1 MKWFIFCGSLLKAKS
16 LNMQQ
21 SLTKSLSL
29 SLDDHISLWRTRRE
43 TLVWLVTLII
53 QTGTVSLWRLAGH
66 VDTRAKTLSVHRRF
80 ERFFQHVHLDEA
92 SIARLIVHIMG
103 LKDKPWHLALDRT
116 NWKFGR
122 RHINILMLGVIHE
135 KVCIPLFWVLLDKAG
150 NSNARER
157 TDLMGRLNKAFA
169 DQPIASLSGD
179 REFIG
184 ERWMSWLESQGI
196 PFVLR
201 LKENMHVWNENHVPV
216 KLSVHAAR
224 LGKRQSRI
232 LKGAWYLGTD
242 PSKATTPV
250 KIAMMRLKTG
260 EMLIVAA
267 SRIRIKTA
275 LPVYRNR
282 WGIETLFSA
291 LKTRGLGLEDTH
303 MTNPHKLATLMS
315 VLAIAFCLAYKTGLW
330 VARIKPPRHKS
341 HGRLQRS
348 LFALG
353 LNAFRK
359 AMVKMSEME
368 VSDYMAALFKPKIPR
383 KALVGLVL

>member
-1 MKWFIFCGSLLKAKS
+1 
-16 LNMQQ
+16 MQQ
-21 SLTKSLSL
+21 SLSKCLSL
-29 SLDDHISLWRTRRE
+29 SLEGHISLWRTRRE
-43 TLVWLVTLII
+43 TLVWLVALII

-92 SIARLIVHIMG
+92 SMARLIVHIMG

-122 RHINILMLGVIHE
+122 RHINILMLGVVHG

-150 NSNARER
+150 NSNAKER
-157 TDLMGRLNKAFA
+157 IDLMARLNEVFP
-169 DQPIASLSGD
+169 DQPMASLSGD

-184 ERWMSWLESQGI
+184 EAWLHWLYKQGI

-216 KLSVHAAR
+216 KLSVHAVR

-232 LKGAWYLGTD
+232 LKGTWYLGTD
-242 PSKATTPV
+242 PSKATTPI
-250 KIAMMRLKTG
+250 KIAMMRLKSG

-267 SRIRIKTA
+267 SRVRIKTA
-275 LPVYRNR
+275 LPIYRNR

-303 MTNPHKLATLMS
+303 MTDPRKLATLMG

-330 VARIKPPRHKS
+330 LARIKPPRRKS

-359 AMVKMSEME
+359 AMVKMSEQE
-368 VSDYMAALFKPKIPR
+368 IYDYMTALFKPKIPR
-383 KALVGLVL
+383 KALIGLVL

>member
-1 MKWFIFCGSLLKAKS
+1 
-16 LNMQQ
+16 MQQ

-196 PFVLR
+196 SFVLR

>member
-1 MKWFIFCGSLLKAKS
+1 
-16 LNMQQ
+16 MQQ
-21 SLTKSLSL
+21 SLTKYLSL
-29 SLDDHISLWRTRRE
+29 SLEGHISLWRTRRE
-43 TLVWLVTLII
+43 TLVWLVALII

-92 SIARLIVHIMG
+92 CVARLIVHIMG
-103 LKDKPWHLALDRT
+103 LSGKPWHLALDRT

-122 RHINILMLGVIHE
+122 RHINILMLGVIHG

-157 TDLMGRLNKAFA
+157 ADLMGRLNKAFP

-184 ERWMSWLESQGI
+184 EGWMGWLESQGI

-224 LGKRQSRI
+224 LRKRQSRI
-232 LKGAWYLGTD
+232 LKGTWHLGRD
-242 PSKATTPV
+242 PSKATTPI
-250 KIAMMRLKTG
+250 KIAMMRLKSG

-267 SRIRIKTA
+267 SRVRIKTA
-275 LPVYRNR
+275 LPLYRASS
-282 WGIETLFSA
+282 ET
-291 LKTRGLGLEDTH
+291 
-303 MTNPHKLATLMS
+303 P
-315 VLAIAFCLAYKTGLW
+315 IY
-330 VARIKPPRHKS
+330 
-341 HGRLQRS
+341 
-348 LFALG
+348 
-353 LNAFRK
+353 
-359 AMVKMSEME
+359 
-368 VSDYMAALFKPKIPR
+368 
-383 KALVGLVL
+383 

>member
-1 MKWFIFCGSLLKAKS
+1 
-16 LNMQQ
+16 MQN
-21 SLTKSLSL
+21 SLTKCLSL
-29 SLDDHISLWRTRRE
+29 TLESHISLWRTRRD

-66 VDTRAKTLSVHRRF
+66 VDTRSKTLSVHRRF
-80 ERFFQHVHLDEA
+80 ERFFQHVHLDEG
-92 SIARLIVHIMG
+92 SVARLIVHLMG
-103 LKDKPWHLALDRT
+103 LSGRPWHLALDRT

-122 RHINILMLGVIHE
+122 RHINLLMLGVVHE

-157 TDLMGRLNKAFA
+157 TDLMGRLNKAFP

-184 ERWMSWLESQGI
+184 ERWMSWLLKQGI

-216 KLSVHAAR
+216 KLSVHARR
-224 LGKRQSRI
+224 LKKRQSRI
-232 LKGAWYLGTD
+232 LNGVWHLGRD
-242 PSKATTPV
+242 PSKTTTPV
-250 KIAMMRLKTG
+250 KIAMMRLKSG

-267 SRIRIKTA
+267 SRIRIKMA
-275 LPVYRNR
+275 LPTYRNR

-303 MTNPHKLATLMS
+303 MTQPHKLATLMS

-330 VARIKPPRHKS
+330 VARIKPPRRKS

-359 AMVKMSEME
+359 TIVRMSEQE
-368 VSDYMAALFKPKIPR
+368 IHSYMTELFKPNIPR
-383 KALVGLVL
+383 KALIELVL

>member
-1 MKWFIFCGSLLKAKS
+1 
-16 LNMQQ
+16 MQK
-21 SLTKSLSL
+21 SLTKCLSQSLEG
-29 SLDDHISLWRTRRE
+29 HISLWRTRRE
-43 TLVWLVTLII
+43 TLVWLVALII
-53 QTGTVSLWRLAGH
+53 QTGTVSPWRLAGH

-80 ERFFQHVHLDEA
+80 ERFFQYVHLDEA
-92 SIARLIVHIMG
+92 SIARLIVHIIG
-103 LKDKPWHLALDRT
+103 LENKPWHLALDRT

-122 RHINILMLGVIHE
+122 CHINILMLGVIHE

-157 TDLMGRLNKAFA
+157 TDLMARLSKVFP
-169 DQPIASLSGD
+169 DQPIATLSGD

-184 ERWMSWLESQGI
+184 ETWLHWLESQGI

-201 LKENMHVWNENHVPV
+201 LKENMSIWKEGYVPV
-216 KLSVHAAR
+216 KLSAHAR
-224 LGKRQSRI
+224 HLEKRQKRI
-232 LKGAWYLGTD
+232 LKGTWYLGRD
-242 PSKATTPV
+242 PGKRTTPI

-260 EMLIVAA
+260 EMLIVAT
-267 SRIRIKTA
+267 SRVRIKTA
-275 LPVYRNR
+275 LSVYRNR

-303 MTNPHKLATLMS
+303 ITAPNKLATLMS

-359 AMVKMSEME
+359 AMVKMSELE
-368 VSDYMAALFKPKIPR
+368 IFDYMTELFKPNIPR
-383 KALVGLVL
+383 KALIGLAL

>member
-1 MKWFIFCGSLLKAKS
+1 
-16 LNMQQ
+16 MQK
-21 SLTKSLSL
+21 SLTKCLSQSLE
-29 SLDDHISLWRTRRE
+29 DHISLWRTRRE
-43 TLVWLVTLII
+43 TLVWLVALII

-80 ERFFQHVHLDEA
+80 ERFFQYVHLDEA

-103 LKDKPWHLALDRT
+103 LENKPWHLALDRT

-122 RHINILMLGVIHE
+122 CHINILMLGVIHE

-157 TDLMGRLNKAFA
+157 TDLMARLSKVFP
-169 DQPIASLSGD
+169 DQPIATLSGD

-184 ERWMSWLESQGI
+184 EAWLHWLESQGI

-201 LKENMHVWNENHVPV
+201 LKENMSIWKEGYVPA
-216 KLSVHAAR
+216 KLSAHAR
-224 LGKRQSRI
+224 HLDKRQKRI
-232 LKGAWYLGTD
+232 LKGTWYLGRD
-242 PSKATTPV
+242 PEKQATPI

-260 EMLIVAA
+260 EMLIVAT
-267 SRIRIKTA
+267 SRVRIKTA
-275 LPVYRNR
+275 LSVYRNR

-303 MTNPHKLATLMS
+303 ITAPNKLATLMS

-359 AMVKMSEME
+359 AMVKMSELE
-368 VSDYMAALFKPKIPR
+368 IFDYMTELFKPNIPR
-383 KALVGLVL
+383 KALIGLAL

>member
-1 MKWFIFCGSLLKAKS
+1 MQRLLTQA
-16 LNMQQ
+16 
-21 SLTKSLSL
+21 LSL
-29 SLDDHISLWRTRRE
+29 SLANHIPLWRTRRQ

-66 VDTRAKTLSVHRRF
+66 VDTRAQTLSVHRCF
-80 ERFFQHVHLDEA
+80 ERFFQYVRLDEGCVA
-92 SIARLIVHIMG
+92 QLIAHIMG
-103 LKDKPWHLALDRT
+103 LAGKPWHLALDRT

-122 RHINILMLGVIHE
+122 CHINILMLGVVHE
-135 KVCIPLFWVLLDKAG
+135 NVCIPLFWVLLDKAG

-157 TDLMGRLNKAFA
+157 TDLMGRLNETFP

-184 ERWMSWLESQGI
+184 ERWMKWLENQGI

-201 LKENMHVWNENHVPV
+201 LKVNMFIWKEGYVPV
-216 KLSVHAAR
+216 KLSVHARR
-224 LGKRQSRI
+224 LEKRQKCI
-232 LKGAWYLGTD
+232 LKGTWYLGRD
-242 PSKATTPV
+242 PEKKTTPIKV
-250 KIAMMRLKTG
+250 AMMRLKTG
-260 EMLIVAA
+260 EMLIVAT

-275 LPVYRNR
+275 LPIYRSR
-282 WGIETLFSA
+282 WGIETLFSC
-291 LKTRGLGLEDTH
+291 LKTRGFGLEDTH
-303 MTNPHKLATLMS
+303 MTDAHKLATLIGI
-315 VLAIAFCLAYKTGLW
+315 LAIAFCLAYKAGLW
-330 VARIKPPRHKS
+330 VARVKPPRHKS

-368 VSDYMAALFKPKIPR
+368 IRDYMMALFKPNNPR
-383 KALVGLVL
+383 KPLIELVF